1 MPHPRQPRR
10 IIGVHVIYS
19 KRKSPASIAALTQA
33 LSGSPEVP
41 RGDWLPDSSQGEGD
55 GGVWGILSCDRSCFR
70 RHHVAGHRFRA
81 AGIASPPSR
90 ADTRVAVRARRAV
103 DPPAGGV
110 ERTRQRPRR
119 QPHTAWRPRLWARPH
134 AARAHG
140 RTAEVSKSVGAQ
152 TEQPPSV
159 VKAPEA
165 PCLSC
170 QGVGEPIHV

>member
-90 ADTRVAVRARRAV
+90 ADTRVAVRAV
-103 DPPAGGV
+103 DPPAGGE

-134 AARAHG
+134 AARRHDS
-140 RTAEVSKSVGAQ
+140 RTSEP
-152 TEQPPSV
+152 QPSA
-159 VKAPEA
+159 KASARRPN
-165 PCLSC
+165 S
-170 QGVGEPIHV
+170 HHR